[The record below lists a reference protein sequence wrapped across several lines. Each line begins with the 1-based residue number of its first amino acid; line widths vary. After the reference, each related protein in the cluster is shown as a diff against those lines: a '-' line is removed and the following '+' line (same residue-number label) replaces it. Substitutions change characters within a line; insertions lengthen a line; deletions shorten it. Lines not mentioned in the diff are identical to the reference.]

1 MANAS
6 IHSLRKI
13 RDTKYFADQRG
24 YETDYLKV
32 SKRHIQRNH
41 YLKDEFSNLIIV
53 QRKTTKDRELKSKVS
68 RLDEDVKAYLKQ
80 TGAVSAAA
88 VTLTDAD
95 ASNLDYASEVE
106 SKIKRL

>member
-24 YETDYLKV
+24 YETDYLK
-32 SKRHIQRNH
+32 
-41 YLKDEFSNLIIV
+41 
-53 QRKTTKDRELKSKVS
+53 RKTTKDRELKSKIS

-95 ASNLDYASEVE
+95 AVNLDYASEVE